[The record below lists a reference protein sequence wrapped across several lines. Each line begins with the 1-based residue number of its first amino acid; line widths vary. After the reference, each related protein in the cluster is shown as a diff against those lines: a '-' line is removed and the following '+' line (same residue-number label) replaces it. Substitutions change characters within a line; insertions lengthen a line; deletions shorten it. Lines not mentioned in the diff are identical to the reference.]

1 MGGESGEV
9 VFDSSDGVT
18 AQRLAAQAEL
28 NPAAGSAVSAAA
40 EGIAMELSAE
50 FEGVLSAHVRNVIY
64 ELDAGIGP
72 LNFGPVKAAEFVGK
86 DIEAANVDARQA
98 SIEWVGHPGVQ
109 TVRRCGNRV
118 VIRKRWLI
126 KAVVAEAGFIDSIG
140 IGNIVPILPNDLGT
154 RVDQCQPLRL

>member
-72 LNFGPVKAAEFVGK
+72 LNFGPVKAAGVVGK
-86 DIEAANVDARQA
+86 GREAATVDARQA
-98 SIEWVGHPGVQ
+98 SMQAGEQPG
-109 TVRRCGNRV
+109 G
-118 VIRKRWLI
+118 
-126 KAVVAEAGFIDSIG
+126 
-140 IGNIVPILPNDLGT
+140 
-154 RVDQCQPLRL
+154 